1 MSYVQACVKETLR
14 LHPPAPLLL
23 PHRAIESC
31 QVMSYTIHK
40 DAQILVNVWA
50 ITRDPLIW
58 EEPEM
63 FRPYR
68 FLSSDC
74 LISFGVGKS
83 NLYSS
88 IIRIPNCIGLIISKS
103 MTPKEKTSDFSVDFP
118 VRAYSGAKYLQ
129 NYHKSTSQDQ
139 NQQPGPKDG
148 SFIGALVEKVED
160 LVSGLFLPLYFVSS
174 GLKTNVATIQ
184 GAQSWGLLVLVIV
197 TACFG
202 KIVGTIV
209 VSLLC
214 KLPVQEAVTIGFLMN
229 TKGLVE
235 LIVLNIGKDGGVL
248 NDQTFAI
255 MVLMALFTTFI
266 TTPIVISVY
275 KPAKLAVTA
284 SRNIPGMLN
293 VIEVSRRIEKRE
305 RLRVYAMHLMELS
318 ESMHEDIVA
327 SAERE
332 RVAMIILLFHKHPR
346 LDGHLETTRT
356 GLRRV
361 NRRVLQHAPCSI
373 GILVDRGFG
382 GASHV
387 SSSNVD
393 FSVTALFFGG
403 HDDREAL
410 AYGVRIAEHPG
421 ISLVV
426 VQFIVDPEVN
436 GTSVKMEMNNSSIPE
451 VQSDD
456 EEFLADV
463 KQKSSIDG
471 SIKYEERIV
480 KDA

>member
-1 MSYVQACVKETLR
+1 MGSSCSSHSYGVFWEDCWHYCGIT
-14 LHPPAPLLL
+14 
-23 PHRAIESC
+23 S
-31 QVMSYTIHK
+31 M
-40 DAQILVNVWA
+40 QIA
-50 ITRDPLIW
+50 
-58 EEPEM
+58 
-63 FRPYR
+63 RPRGCNYWFLDEHQR
-68 FLSSDC
+68 F
-74 LISFGVGKS
+74 G
-83 NLYSS
+83 
-88 IIRIPNCIGLIISKS
+88 
-103 MTPKEKTSDFSVDFP
+103 
-118 VRAYSGAKYLQ
+118 GA
-129 NYHKSTSQDQ
+129 HCSQHWQ
-139 NQQPGPKDG
+139 R
-148 SFIGALVEKVED
+148 S
-160 LVSGLFLPLYFVSS
+160 
-174 GLKTNVATIQ
+174 
-184 GAQSWGLLVLVIV
+184 
-197 TACFG
+197 
-202 KIVGTIV
+202 
-209 VSLLC
+209 
-214 KLPVQEAVTIGFLMN
+214 
-229 TKGLVE
+229 
-235 LIVLNIGKDGGVL
+235 GVL

-255 MVLMALFTTFI
+255 MVLTALFTTFI

-284 SRNIPGMLN
+284 YKHKTIERKNTSKQLRILTCFHSSRNIPGMLN
-293 VIEVSRRIEKRE
+293 LIEVSRRIEKRE

-373 GILVDRGFG
+373 GILVDQGFG

-410 AYGVRIAEHPG
+410 ACGVRIAEHPG

-426 VQFIVDPEVN
+426 IQFIVDPEVN

-456 EEFLADV
+456 EEFLANV

-471 SIKYEERIV
+471 SIKYEERIM

>member
-1 MSYVQACVKETLR
+1 
-14 LHPPAPLLL
+14 
-23 PHRAIESC
+23 
-31 QVMSYTIHK
+31 
-40 DAQILVNVWA
+40 
-50 ITRDPLIW
+50 
-58 EEPEM
+58 
-63 FRPYR
+63 
-68 FLSSDC
+68 
-74 LISFGVGKS
+74 
-83 NLYSS
+83 
-88 IIRIPNCIGLIISKS
+88 
-103 MTPKEKTSDFSVDFP
+103 
-118 VRAYSGAKYLQ
+118 
-129 NYHKSTSQDQ
+129 
-139 NQQPGPKDG
+139 
-148 SFIGALVEKVED
+148 
-160 LVSGLFLPLYFVSS
+160 
-174 GLKTNVATIQ
+174 
-184 GAQSWGLLVLVIV
+184 
-197 TACFG
+197 
-202 KIVGTIV
+202 
-209 VSLLC
+209 
-214 KLPVQEAVTIGFLMN
+214 MN

-284 SRNIPGMLN
+284 L
-293 VIEVSRRIEKRE
+293 
-305 RLRVYAMHLMELS
+305 
-318 ESMHEDIVA
+318 HEDIVA

-361 NRRVLQHAPCSI
+361 NRRVLQHAPCLI

-436 GTSVKMEMNNSSIPE
+436 GTSVKIEMNNSSIPE